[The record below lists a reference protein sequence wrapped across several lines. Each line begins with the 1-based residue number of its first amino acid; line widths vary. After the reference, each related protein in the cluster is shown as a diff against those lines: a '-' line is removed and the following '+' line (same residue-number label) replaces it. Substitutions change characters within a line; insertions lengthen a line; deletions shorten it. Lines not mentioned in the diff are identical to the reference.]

1 MNTTDLLTLDAVV
14 SHSMEFDLIFNFHSS
29 KSGGMT
35 ALPAP
40 MVVMPLLTHDSNV
53 GEDCSFLHKISSIVG
68 AN

>member
-1 MNTTDLLTLDAVV
+1 MLDTVV
-14 SHSMEFDLIFNFHSS
+14 RHSIKFYLIFNFHPS

-40 MVVMPLLTHDSNV
+40 MVVMLTHDSNV